1 LLVVVEL
8 FFQTKTKAQA
18 SEINSLVD
26 IYLKTKKQK
35 NKKTKKYKNK
45 MNNLNRTLF

>member
-1 LLVVVEL
+1 LLVVDE
-8 FFQTKTKAQA
+8 FIFKPKTQAQA
-18 SEINSLVD
+18 SEINSLVE
-26 IYLKTKKQK
+26 IFLKKTNNK

>member
-18 SEINSLVD
+18 SEINSLVE
-26 IYLKTKKQK
+26 IYLKNKKQK
-35 NKKTKKYKNK
+35 IRKLKNIK
-45 MNNLNRTLF
+45 IR